1 MHEPAQPPPQK
12 ERSLS
17 RKIAD
22 ADNAM
27 TRFIWNPKNIPYL
40 IAGVV
45 GFAVVLWLLG
55 ELIDGLKA
63 FTGGGP
69 LFGMILLIISVI
81 AVVLLLAS
89 VEPLFEELKRSRER
103 QHIEKVEEI
112 RASGG
117 AEAIGRSK
125 VFESTGTLDPDLKR
139 MEKQQPHLE
148 NMAGIQASEGA
159 LERARARVL
168 EESGLLETYLAKK
181 RVDNP
186 QELLL
191 KDRDV
196 YVAITN
202 FGMELVKRYEVN
214 DKATANEILDE
225 LAKVNGAY
233 QAMQSHYVV
242 DPKTGERTLPPEME
256 QFVLQQSTL
265 LNRFSQRIVD
275 AYGRGEKK

>member
-1 MHEPAQPPPQK
+1 MHEPVQPPPQK

-27 TRFIWNPKNIPYL
+27 TRFIGSPKNIPYL

-55 ELIDGLKA
+55 EVIDGLKA

-103 QHIEKVEEI
+103 QHIKTLTEMQFSEGAKA
-112 RASGG
+112 R
-117 AEAIGRSK
+117 AEAT
-125 VFESTGTLDPDLKR
+125 VLQSTGTLDADLKR
-139 MEKQQPHLE
+139 RKEEYAYKLKRDE
-148 NMAGIQASEGA
+148 VRTSEGA
-159 LERARARVL
+159 EARARAKVL
-168 EESGLLETYLAKK
+168 EETALLDVYLAKK
-181 RVDNP
+181 RVDNL

-196 YVAITN
+196 YVAITT

-225 LAKVNGAY
+225 LAKINGAY
-233 QAMQSHYVV
+233 QAMQNHYVV

-256 QFVLQQSTL
+256 EFVLQQSQL
-265 LNRFSQRIVD
+265 LNRFARRVVD
-275 AYGRGEKK
+275 TYGSGEKK